1 MTNKD
6 LTIIITTFHSE
17 RRIENCL
24 NSISH
29 DYRVII
35 IENSRNID
43 FKNNIEKKFPN
54 VECFIPLTNLGYS
67 QGNNLGLEK
76 VKTKYSLVLNPDT
89 KLEKNALE
97 NFFERIKKI
106 KDFAILAPRYGQSY
120 DDVASTDVS
129 QLTEKIKKKE
139 LVEFNKVKGFAMFL
153 NMKKFSRIGFFD
165 HKFFMFFEEID
176 LCRRVKNHNE
186 KIFLDPTIE
195 IEHVGGESVDEDLV
209 KSLEFTRNWHWMW
222 STFYY
227 HKKYDGFLI
236 AFIKVSPKFFSAFFK
251 KLFYQLVRNSV
262 KKNFYANRLSGLK
275 SSILGE
281 PSWHRPTLD

>member
-17 RRIENCL
+17 DRIENCL

-43 FKNNIEKKFPN
+43 FKKNIEKKFPN
-54 VECFIPLTNLGYS
+54 VECFIPVTNLGYS

-76 VKTKYSLVLNPDT
+76 VKTKYSLILNPDT
-89 KLEKNALE
+89 ELEKNALN
-97 NFFERIKKI
+97 NFLTTSSKNKN
-106 KDFAILAPRYGQSY
+106 FAIIAPINGQSISKETN
-120 DDVASTDVS
+120 DK
-129 QLTEKIKKKE
+129 QLIE
-139 LVEFNKVKGFAMFL
+139 VNNVKGFAMFL
-153 NMKKFSRIGFFD
+153 NMEKFSRIGFFD

-186 KIFLDPTIE
+186 KIFLDPTII
-195 IEHVGGESVDEDLV
+195 IEHGGGKSVNEDLV
-209 KSLEFTRNWHWMW
+209 SNLEFIKNWHWMW

-236 AFIKVSPKFFSAFFK
+236 AFIKVSPKLFSAFFK
-251 KLFYQLVRNSV
+251 KFFYKLVRNSD

-281 PSWHRPTLD
+281 PSWHRPSLD